1 VTRLTYC
8 PGIDTP
14 GVRFRNGTDEQ
25 SIQQNTVEPLDAPE
39 NLADAADSGKE
50 P

>member
-14 GVRFRNGTDEQ
+14 DVRFRNGTDEQ

-39 NLADAADSGKE
+39 NLADAADSEKE